1 MTWFNETLYDGFRQS
16 HEVTKVLYRGKSK
29 YQKVEVLETARF
41 GRMLALDGVVQ
52 TTEADEFVY
61 HEMLTHLP
69 MLAHG
74 AVENILIIGAGD
86 GGILEEALKHK
97 SVKRAVMVE
106 IDGDVIA
113 VSKKFLPKI
122 CGKAFSDKRAHV
134 IVGDG
139 ARFMAETDER
149 FDLVIVDSSDPIGP
163 ATVLFES
170 PFYRNCKRVLRPRGV
185 MVNQNGVPMMQADEV
200 TSTYRL
206 HKKIFKK
213 NGFYVAA
220 VPTYICG
227 FMTLGWAADWDIRTT
242 PVATLEKRMKAQGL
256 KGLKYYTPAIGQA
269 AFALPAYVER
279 LMK

>member
-1 MTWFNETLYDGFRQS
+1 MSWFNETLYDGFRQG
-16 HEVTKVLYRGKSK
+16 HKIVKTLYRGKSA
-29 YQKVEVLETARF
+29 YQKIEVFETQDF

-52 TTEADEFVY
+52 TTERDEFVY
-61 HEMLTHLP
+61 HEMMTHLP
-69 MLAHG
+69 IFAHG
-74 AVENILIIGAGD
+74 QVESILIIGAGD

-106 IDGDVIA
+106 IDGQVIE
-113 VSKKFLPKI
+113 VSKKYLPKI
-122 CGKAFSDKRAHV
+122 CGKAFSDKRAEV

-139 ARFMAETDER
+139 AKFMAETEER

-170 PFYRNCKRVLRPRGV
+170 PFYRNCKRVMKPRAIL
-185 MVNQNGVPMMQADEV
+185 VNQNGVPMMQGPEV

-206 HKKIFKK
+206 HKKIFKQ
-213 NGFYVAA
+213 NGFYAAA

-227 FMTLGWAADWDIRTT
+227 FMTLGWAADWDIRKVS
-242 PVATLEKRMKAQGL
+242 PAVLEKRMKASQI
-256 KGLKYYTPAIGQA
+256 KGLKYYNPAVGQA
-269 AFALPAYVER
+269 AFALPNYIQA